1 MILLV
6 EKHLDTLRLH
16 FLSHLEDEI
25 QKMVWT
31 GNYDIHGKFFFF
43 GNGIIAFVPS
53 LSWRIAHKHTPFCS
67 RIKLPTVL
75 FINMDKGDIMK
86 EF

>member
-31 GNYDIHGKFFFF
+31 GNYDIHSKFFFF
-43 GNGIIAFVPS
+43 LEMGS
-53 LSWRIAHKHTPFCS
+53 
-67 RIKLPTVL
+67 
-75 FINMDKGDIMK
+75 
-86 EF
+86 

>member
-43 GNGIIAFVPS
+43 WKWDHSICTLTELENSPQT
-53 LSWRIAHKHTPFCS
+53 HTF
-67 RIKLPTVL
+67 LL
-75 FINMDKGDIMK
+75 
-86 EF
+86 

>member
-43 GNGIIAFVPS
+43 
-53 LSWRIAHKHTPFCS
+53 
-67 RIKLPTVL
+67 
-75 FINMDKGDIMK
+75 
-86 EF
+86 